1 MAAVSQLSSIVES
14 GKHACY
20 GIEWQLADGI
30 LVAKE
35 VYNPSWRIEYAA
47 RAGLKR
53 LFTTDSKSY
62 TFQPGEGLVGQVFQQ
77 QKATFVPDLQRLTE
91 QQVRDSMFGPSLW
104 VYKRTTLAAE
114 YGIHSAMFVP
124 TKTGVIEVGAM
135 LEVSGPDDL
144 IVPALVKLISEGG
157 AVPEVKPA
165 VVELPPCAAWLEKVA
180 ANCPEACYAIEW
192 TMGSEGV
199 LKVNESYNPAWRVQY
214 ASQAGLPG
222 LYTSS
227 SKALAFQPGEGVVG
241 QVFEAQKELFVKDV
255 QQITEQGVRDDMF
268 SGTQVNFLRADMAKT
283 FNIRSAAFVPLRSG
297 VLELGSMKT
306 LENMAALRTES
317 GMKAIE
323 ESPCALAK

>member
-14 GKHACY
+14 GRDACY

-53 LFTTDSKSY
+53 LFTTESTNY
-62 TFQPGEGLVGQVFQQ
+62 TFQPGEGLVGQAFQQ

-91 QQVRDSMFGPSLW
+91 DEVRASMFGGSSF
-104 VYKRTTLAAE
+104 VFKRTALAVE
-114 YGIHSAMFVP
+114 YGIHSAICVP

-135 LEVSGPDDL
+135 LQVAGPDDL
-144 IVPALVKLISEGG
+144 IPPALVKVISEGG
-157 AVPEVKPA
+157 LVPEVKPA
-165 VVELPPCAAWLEKVA
+165 VVELPPCPPWLEKVA
-180 ANCPEACYAIEW
+180 ASCPEACYAIEW
-192 TMGSEGV
+192 TMGSEGA

-227 SKALAFQPGEGVVG
+227 SKALTFQPGEGVVG
-241 QVFEAQKELFVKDV
+241 QVFQAGKELFVKDV
-255 QQITEQGVRDDMF
+255 QQLTEQGLRDDMF
-268 SGTQVNFLRADMAKT
+268 SGNQVNFLRADMAKT

-297 VLELGSMKT
+297 VLELGSMKQ